1 MFKRGPTTW
10 RAPFFAFRLLFCI
23 GRPKPH
29 SQTAVR
35 FLKLFDDWCSV
46 APRTFHAAHGR
57 GKPGSKVERT
67 LDGLGAIFTTLG
79 GIEIAHQKRG
89 EERGRPAPM
98 VVLHV
103 RYRFSQLAVITLA
116 VVSNAALGARRSRH
130 KTRTR
135 PFTHARRSRISSS
148 LAASTALKKAKST

>member
-1 MFKRGPTTW
+1 MASPL
-10 RAPFFAFRLLFCI
+10 FAFRLLFCI
-23 GRPKPH
+23 GCPKPH

-57 GKPGSKVERT
+57 GKPGSKVERA
-67 LDGLGAIFTTLG
+67 LDGLGAILTTLG

-89 EERGRPAPM
+89 EERVARPHG
-98 VVLHV
+98 VLHV

-116 VVSNAALGARRSRH
+116 VVSNAALGARRSDTKRGP
-130 KTRTR
+130 K

-148 LAASTALKKAKST
+148 LAASAALKKAKST